1 MFFKIGNIEYATAVD
16 CTLQAGTGLTVMS
29 QEPYAFF
36 SDLRLNGVLPQLY
49 AGVALEYTFEYC
61 QLTSVTTTLNSG
73 ISAADLT
80 LTVASSAGFPTSG
93 PFNVVIGSVGGGYE
107 LLNVTNV
114 AGNTWTIVRG
124 QQGTVAGAALAG
136 SSVVAAVVPASPSWT
151 QIVPGDGL
159 TSPTVIG
166 YLDFGIS
173 PIPPHLPIIQ
183 DCSVYGLA
191 SPGDFAVGITPDN
204 WVQVPQQ
211 SNFSSNG
218 NMLNLV
224 SANLPGFLPAS
235 DQTGVVAGATAA
247 NLPADRCF
255 GIRMRICQAG
265 TTTQHDGGTCD
276 IVAID
281 NTLYNNINHHPE
293 WGGSI
298 GMGQYGVCMVDI
310 PQLYVNVSTTLA
322 AAISATDTTITVA
335 SSAGFPTSGSFNVEI
350 GTEIMTVTNVS
361 GSTWTVVRGQKGTTA
376 AAALNGAEVV
386 PEYCNDITDA
396 LTVNFTAS
404 HPNLG
409 AVGLTMSGPAGL
421 DAYPFTLA
429 PTTPPVT
436 GDWYGSGVP
445 SGWTVA
451 DLEPCAYVV
460 QLSVNV
466 LLTTGDANFGPP
478 LYDFISFC
486 KS

>member
-1 MFFKIGNIEYATAVD
+1 M
-16 CTLQAGTGLTVMS
+16 
-29 QEPYAFF
+29 
-36 SDLRLNGVLPQLY
+36 
-49 AGVALEYTFEYC
+49 
-61 QLTSVTTTLNSG
+61 
-73 ISAADLT
+73 
-80 LTVASSAGFPTSG
+80 
-93 PFNVVIGSVGGGYE
+93 VIGSVGGGYE

-211 SNFSSNG
+211 SNFWSNG

-255 GIRMRICQAG
+255 GIRMRIRQAG

-386 PEYCNDITDA
+386 PGVLQRHHRRPHRQLYRLSPQPRGGRPDDERSGRAGRLPVHAGADDA
-396 LTVNFTAS
+396 AGDRRLVRQRRALRLDGRRPRAVRLCRATV
-404 HPNLG
+404 G
-409 AVGLTMSGPAGL
+409 ERPA
-421 DAYPFTLA
+421 D
-429 PTTPPVT
+429 
-436 GDWYGSGVP
+436 DR
-445 SGWTVA
+445 
-451 DLEPCAYVV
+451 
-460 QLSVNV
+460 
-466 LLTTGDANFGPP
+466 
-478 LYDFISFC
+478 
-486 KS
+486 